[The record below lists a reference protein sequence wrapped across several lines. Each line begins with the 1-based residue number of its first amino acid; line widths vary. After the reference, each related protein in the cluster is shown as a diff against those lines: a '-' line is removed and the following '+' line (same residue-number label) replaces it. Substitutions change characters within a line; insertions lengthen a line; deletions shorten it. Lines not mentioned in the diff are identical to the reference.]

1 MYCLFL
7 TYLCLRGRCQQR
19 TRGWTCWRRLRERT
33 KDVYSFPNLSLAQ
46 GKVAAEDKRLD
57 IWSRLRERTK
67 DVYSFPNLSL
77 SQGKMAAEDKR
88 LDMLVEAEGEN

>member
-1 MYCLFL
+1 MFIPFL

-33 KDVYSFPNLSLAQ
+33 KDVYPFLTYFCLRGRWQQRTRGWTCWWRLRERTKDVYSFPNLSLAQ

-57 IWSRLRERTK
+57 
-67 DVYSFPNLSL
+67 
-77 SQGKMAAEDKR
+77 
-88 LDMLVEAEGEN
+88 MLVEVKGEN